1 MIELNYLT
9 TATSTVANSICQLI
23 YKAYNDDAEGDPATL
38 DPEVWRL
45 CYNTMTQLR
54 RGCGRVVVATPHGH
68 ASSPVGVAA
77 MDAMGDIVAWYVL
90 PAYRGQGIGAA
101 LLAKACEHGAHGAW
115 VHEHART
122 AVRAVGA
129 LRSAGFARERSGADG
144 VSYYTVAPATYT
156 A

>member
-1 MIELNYLT
+1 MIELGYLT
-9 TATSTVANSICQLI
+9 TATPAVANSVCQLI
-23 YKAYNDDAEGDPATL
+23 HKAYNDDAEGDPEAL

-45 CYNTMTQLR
+45 CYDVMTQLR
-54 RGCGRVVVATPHGH
+54 RGCGCVVVATPHGR

-77 MDAMGDIVAWYVL
+77 MDVTGDIVAWYVL

-101 LLAKACEHGAHGAW
+101 LLAKACEHGARG
-115 VHEHART
+115 VLVREHART

-129 LRSAGFARERSGADG
+129 LRSAGFTRERSEADG
-144 VSYYTVAPATYT
+144 MSYYAVEPATYI

>member
-9 TATSTVANSICQLI
+9 RATPTVANSVCQLI
-23 YKAYNDDAEGDPATL
+23 YKAYSDDVEGDPATL

-45 CYNTMTQLR
+45 CYDVMTQLR
-54 RGCGRVVVATPHGH
+54 RGCGRVVTATSYGRTS
-68 ASSPVGVAA
+68 APVGVAA
-77 MDAMGDIVAWYVL
+77 MDAVGDIVAWYVL

-101 LLAKACEHGAHGAW
+101 LLAKACEHGAHGIW

-129 LRSAGFARERSGADG
+129 LRSVGFDRERSGVGGA
-144 VSYYTVAPATYT
+144 SYYSVASTTYT